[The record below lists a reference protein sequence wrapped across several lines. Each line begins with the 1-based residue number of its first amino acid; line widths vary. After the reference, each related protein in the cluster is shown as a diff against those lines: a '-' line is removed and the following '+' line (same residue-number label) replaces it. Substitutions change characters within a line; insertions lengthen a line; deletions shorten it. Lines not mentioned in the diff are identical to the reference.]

1 MNDYN
6 NLELIG
12 GNNQKVY
19 RAKNGY
25 SDSVI
30 KVLEPELHAD
40 SPHHDWNVDER
51 IEASVNA
58 YRTFP
63 DLFPETEKIAENAV
77 KQEYVNEGITFGKA
91 LQSGDYS
98 ALNEIFSNLKRV
110 HDNGYIHGDIS
121 SDNLSTGKLSV
132 DTETFGPG
140 DYRHDIRK
148 ALKIAEE
155 KNSAELFSSVI
166 SDVYGKISLN

>member
-6 NLELIG
+6 NFELIG

-51 IEASVNA
+51 IERYN
-58 YRTFP
+58 
-63 DLFPETEKIAENAV
+63 DC
-77 KQEYVNEGITFGKA
+77 EYPFEVLGIK
-91 LQSGDYS
+91 
-98 ALNEIFSNLKRV
+98 E
-110 HDNGYIHGDIS
+110 
-121 SDNLSTGKLSV
+121 
-132 DTETFGPG
+132 
-140 DYRHDIRK
+140 
-148 ALKIAEE
+148 
-155 KNSAELFSSVI
+155 
-166 SDVYGKISLN
+166 